1 MKKCPDCQRELDK
14 YGIACQYCGK
24 VEEAREQDESPDK
37 EKKQKGSKPRGWK
50 VN

>member
-1 MKKCPDCQRELDK
+1 MKKCPGCQRELDK

-24 VEEAREQDESPDK
+24 VEEAREQEK
-37 EKKQKGSKPRGWK
+37 TTINEKKQKKVKTRGWK